1 MKYLKSFESIGD
13 KNSLKKEILK
23 GNIPVTAAFLGDQYM
38 ISSKKYNDYLKIYKW
53 IDLNN
58 DEILFIKSL
67 GFEVMTTPYRFVIVR
82 DNQDINNKFI
92 FYCNKKEDSY
102 LVNLVTNYDNIHYK
116 IDNFDIIKKLINELL

>member
-53 IDLNN
+53 SFPLNG
-58 DEILFIKSL
+58 IRSA
-67 GFEVMTTPYRFVIVR
+67 P
-82 DNQDINNKFI
+82 
-92 FYCNKKEDSY
+92 
-102 LVNLVTNYDNIHYK
+102 NYDLEHTFPYF
-116 IDNFDIIKKLINELL
+116 IDGLRFSEEPPYSNMEIEDAFAKELEMAANNYFVENRINFFKF